1 MSLDKSPEEYL
12 NYSNF
17 FYRFLKKNDIISLS
31 VAAVFSGHINDLI
44 NSIVNNIFIPIINRD
59 GDKDGKK
66 DIQKIETIKVNLFG
80 CNITIGKLVV
90 DLLKFIL
97 VTIVIYSIVYKLN
110 LYK

>member
-59 GDKDGKK
+59 SDKDGKK
-66 DIQKIETIKVNLFG
+66 DIQKIETITVNLFG
-80 CNITIGKLVV
+80 CNITIGKLIV

-97 VTIVIYSIVYKLN
+97 VTIVIYSIVYKLK

>member
-1 MSLDKSPEEYL
+1 MFSDKTPEEYV
-12 NYSNF
+12 NYSNY

-31 VAAVFSGHINDLI
+31 VAAVFSGHINDII
-44 NSIVNNIFIPIINRD
+44 NSIVNNIFLPIINRD

-66 DIQKIETIKVNLFG
+66 DIKKIEKLSINIYG
-80 CNITIGKLVV
+80 CNITIGKFIV

-97 VTIVIYSIVYKLN
+97 VTMVIYTIVYKLK